1 LCSNL
6 ILKRIDSAG
15 KTTAMAGKI
24 PRQFIDD
31 LLARTDIVE
40 LIDSK
45 VGLKKA
51 GKDYQACCPFHNE
64 KTPSFTVS
72 QDKQFYHCFG
82 CGANG
87 NAISFVMEYDKLEF
101 VDAIEELASMLNLD
115 VPREQGGSSGPKR
128 TAEQKRSDY
137 DLMLHAA
144 RFYQHQL
151 KHHANSKMVIDYI
164 KGRGLSG
171 ETAKKFMIG
180 YAPSEWEAL
189 CQQLGRNKEQKEQ
202 LVELKLAS
210 EKSPGRQFDFFRDR
224 LMFPIRDKRGRVI
237 AFGGRVM
244 QADQGP
250 KYLNSPETRIF
261 HKGFE
266 LYGLYEAKQAHKKL
280 DHILIVEGYMDVVA
294 LAEQGIEYAVA
305 ALGTATTA
313 EHMHTLFRT
322 TDKVICCY
330 DGDRAGRDAAWRA
343 LENALPY
350 LGDGKSLKFVFLP
363 DGEDPDSLVQKEG
376 KDAFEARLS
385 DADDFS
391 KVLFNKLSQEVD
403 LTQDAGKAK
412 LLSDALPLIE
422 KIPSDFYQENIL
434 EHLGRLIGRTREQLN
449 NRVKT
454 PKQQHAIERK
464 FKITPMRQAIGI
476 LLQHPNLAT
485 SIAYMP
491 ELAEMKIAGIE
502 LFLRIQHLALE
513 RQGITTA
520 QILES
525 FRGSQEYDAL
535 IKLATWQHQI
545 NDDRLETVFKNT
557 FKFIEDQCLNYR
569 LETLLI
575 KDKTQGLSSEERLE
589 CLLLTQALKGSNS

>member
-1 LCSNL
+1 
-6 ILKRIDSAG
+6 
-15 KTTAMAGKI
+15 MAGKI
-24 PRQFIDD
+24 PRSFIDD
-31 LLARTDIVE
+31 LLARTDIVD

-64 KTPSFTVS
+64 KSPSFTVS

-115 VPREQGGSSGPKR
+115 VPREQGGSSAPER
-128 TAEQKRSDY
+128 TAAQKRSDY
-137 DLMLHAA
+137 DLMLHTA

-151 KHHANSKMVIDYI
+151 KHHANSAAVIDYV

-171 ETAKKFMIG
+171 ETVKKFMVG
-180 YAPSEWEAL
+180 YAPSEWDGL
-189 CQQLGRNKEQKEQ
+189 CLQLGRNKEQKEQ

-210 EKSPGRQFDFFRDR
+210 EKTPGRQFDFFRDR
-224 LMFPIRDKRGRVI
+224 LMFPIRDKRGRVV

-280 DHILIVEGYMDVVA
+280 EHILIVEGYMDVVA
-294 LAEQGIEYAVA
+294 LAEKEIEYAVA
-305 ALGTATTA
+305 ALGTATTS

-350 LGDGKSLKFVFLP
+350 LNDGKALNFVFLP

-376 KDAFEARLS
+376 KEAFEQRLS
-385 DADDFS
+385 EADDFT
-391 KVLFNKLSQEVD
+391 KVMFNKLSQEID
-403 LTQDAGKAK
+403 LTLDSGKAK
-412 LLSDALPLIE
+412 LLSAALPLIE
-422 KIPSDFYQENIL
+422 KIPSEFYQENIL
-434 EHLGRLIGRTREQLN
+434 EQLGRLIGRTREQLN
-449 NRVKT
+449 NRLKT
-454 PKQQHAIERK
+454 PKQQHSIERK

-476 LLQHPNLAT
+476 LIQHPNLAK
-485 SIAYMP
+485 SVPYLP
-491 ELAEMKIAGIE
+491 ELAQMNIAGIG
-502 LFLRIQHLALE
+502 LLLRLQQQALE
-513 RQGITTA
+513 KETITTA
-520 QILES
+520 QILEF
-525 FRGSQEYDAL
+525 FRDTDDYEPL
-535 IKLATWQHQI
+535 IKLATWQHEI
-545 NDDRLETVFKNT
+545 NEERLETVFKNT

-575 KDKTQGLSSEERLE
+575 KDKTQGLNSGERLE
-589 CLLLTQALKGSNS
+589 CHLLMTALKATNS

>member
-1 LCSNL
+1 
-6 ILKRIDSAG
+6 
-15 KTTAMAGKI
+15 MAGKI

-40 LIDSK
+40 LIDSR

-64 KTPSFTVS
+64 KSPSFTVS

-115 VPREQGGSSGPKR
+115 VPREQGTSSGPQR

-280 DHILIVEGYMDVVA
+280 EHILIVEGYMDVVA

-385 DADDFS
+385 EADDFT
-391 KVLFNKLSQEVD
+391 KVLFNKLSQEID

-449 NRVKT
+449 NRVKS

-513 RQGITTA
+513 REGITTA

-525 FRGSQEYDAL
+525 FRDGAEYDAL
-535 IKLATWQHQI
+535 VKLATWQHQI

-589 CLLLTQALKGSNS
+589 CHLLTQALKGSNS

>member
-1 LCSNL
+1 
-6 ILKRIDSAG
+6 
-15 KTTAMAGKI
+15 MAGKI

-40 LIDSK
+40 LIDSR

-64 KTPSFTVS
+64 KSPSFTVS

-115 VPREQGGSSGPKR
+115 VPREQGTSSGPQR

-151 KHHANSKMVIDYI
+151 KHHANSKAVIDYI

-280 DHILIVEGYMDVVA
+280 EHILIVEGYMDVVA

-363 DGEDPDSLVQKEG
+363 DGEDPDSLVQQEG

-385 DADDFS
+385 EADDFT
-391 KVLFNKLSQEVD
+391 KVLFNKLSQEID

-449 NRVKT
+449 NRVKS

-513 RQGITTA
+513 REGITTA

-525 FRGSQEYDAL
+525 FRDGAEYDAL
-535 IKLATWQHQI
+535 VKLATWQHQI

-589 CLLLTQALKGSNS
+589 CHLLTQALKGSNS

>member
-1 LCSNL
+1 
-6 ILKRIDSAG
+6 
-15 KTTAMAGKI
+15 MAGKI
-24 PRQFIDD
+24 PRSFIDD
-31 LLARTDIVE
+31 LLARTDIVD

-64 KTPSFTVS
+64 KSPSFTVS

-115 VPREQGGSSGPKR
+115 VPREQGGSSAPER
-128 TAEQKRSDY
+128 TAAQKRSDY
-137 DLMLHAA
+137 DLMLHTA

-151 KHHANSKMVIDYI
+151 KHHANSAAVIDYV

-171 ETAKKFMIG
+171 ETVKKFMVG
-180 YAPSEWEAL
+180 YAPSEWDGL
-189 CQQLGRNKEQKEQ
+189 CLQLGRNKEQKEQ

-210 EKSPGRQFDFFRDR
+210 EKTPGRQFDFFRDR
-224 LMFPIRDKRGRVI
+224 LMFPIRDKRGRVV

-280 DHILIVEGYMDVVA
+280 EHILIVEGYMDVVA
-294 LAEQGIEYAVA
+294 LAEKEIEYAVA
-305 ALGTATTA
+305 ALGTATTS

-350 LGDGKSLKFVFLP
+350 LNDGKALNFVFLP

-376 KDAFEARLS
+376 KEAFEQRLS
-385 DADDFS
+385 EADDFT
-391 KVLFNKLSQEVD
+391 KVMFNRLSQEID
-403 LTQDAGKAK
+403 LTLDSGKAK
-412 LLSDALPLIE
+412 LLSAALPLIE
-422 KIPSDFYQENIL
+422 KIPSEFYQENIL
-434 EHLGRLIGRTREQLN
+434 EQLGRLIGRTREQLN
-449 NRVKT
+449 NRLKT
-454 PKQQHAIERK
+454 PKQQHSIERK

-476 LLQHPNLAT
+476 LIQHPNLAK
-485 SIAYMP
+485 SVPYLP
-491 ELAEMKIAGIE
+491 ELAQMNIAGIG
-502 LFLRIQHLALE
+502 LLLRLQQQALE
-513 RQGITTA
+513 KETITTA
-520 QILES
+520 QILEF
-525 FRGSQEYDAL
+525 FRDTDDFEPL
-535 IKLATWQHQI
+535 IKLATWQHEI
-545 NDDRLETVFKNT
+545 NEERLETVFKNT

-575 KDKTQGLSSEERLE
+575 KDKTQGLNSDERLE
-589 CLLLTQALKGSNS
+589 CHLLMTALKATNS

>member
-1 LCSNL
+1 
-6 ILKRIDSAG
+6 
-15 KTTAMAGKI
+15 MAGKI
-24 PRQFIDD
+24 PRNFIDD

-64 KTPSFTVS
+64 KSPSFTVS

-101 VDAIEELASMLNLD
+101 VDAIEELASLLNLD
-115 VPREQGGSSGPKR
+115 VPREQGNSSAPER
-128 TAEQKRSDY
+128 TAAQKRSDY
-137 DLMLHAA
+137 DLMLHTA

-151 KHHANSKMVIDYI
+151 KHHSNSAAVIEYV

-171 ETAKKFMIG
+171 ETVKKFMIG
-180 YAPSEWEAL
+180 YAPSEWDGL
-189 CQQLGRNKEQKEQ
+189 CLQLGRNKEQKEQ

-210 EKSPGRQFDFFRDR
+210 EKTPGRQFDFFRDR

-280 DHILIVEGYMDVVA
+280 DHVMIVEGYMDVVA

-305 ALGTATTA
+305 ALGTATTS

-350 LGDGKSLKFVFLP
+350 LNDGKALQFAFLP

-376 KDAFEARLS
+376 KEQFEQRLS
-385 DADDFS
+385 QADDFT

-403 LTQDAGKAK
+403 LTLDSGKAK
-412 LLSDALPLIE
+412 LLSAALPLIE
-422 KIPSDFYQENIL
+422 KIPSEFYQENIL
-434 EHLGRLIGRTREQLN
+434 EQLGRLIGRTREQLN
-449 NRVKT
+449 SRLKT
-454 PKQQHAIERK
+454 PKQQHSIERK

-476 LLQHPNLAT
+476 LIQHPALAK
-485 SIAYMP
+485 SVPYLP
-491 ELAEMKIAGIE
+491 ELAQMNIAGIG
-502 LFLRIQHLALE
+502 LLLRLQEQALQKE
-513 RQGITTA
+513 EVTTA
-520 QILES
+520 QLLEC
-525 FRGSQEYDAL
+525 FRDTDDYEPL

-545 NDDRLETVFKNT
+545 NEERLETVFKNT

-575 KDKTQGLSSEERLE
+575 KDKTQGLNSDERLE
-589 CLLLTQALKGSNS
+589 CHLLMTALKATNS

>member
-1 LCSNL
+1 
-6 ILKRIDSAG
+6 
-15 KTTAMAGKI
+15 MAGKI
-24 PRQFIDD
+24 PRNFIDD
-31 LLARTDIVE
+31 LLARTDIVD

-64 KTPSFTVS
+64 KSPSFTVS

-101 VDAIEELASMLNLD
+101 VDAIEELASLLNLD
-115 VPREQGGSSGPKR
+115 VPREQGGSNGPER
-128 TAEQKRSDY
+128 TAAQKRSDY

-151 KHHANSKMVIDYI
+151 KHHSNSEAVIDYV

-171 ETAKKFMIG
+171 ATVKKFMIG
-180 YAPSEWEAL
+180 YAPSEWEGL
-189 CQQLGRNKEQKEQ
+189 CQQLGRNQEQKEQ

-210 EKSPGRQFDFFRDR
+210 EKTPGKQFDFFRDR

-244 QADQGP
+244 KADQGP

-280 DHILIVEGYMDVVA
+280 DHVLIVEGYMDVVA

-305 ALGTATTA
+305 ALGTATTS

-330 DGDRAGRDAAWRA
+330 DGDRAGKDAAWRA

-350 LGDGKSLKFVFLP
+350 LNDGKALHFVFLP
-363 DGEDPDSLVQKEG
+363 DGEDPDSLVQQEG
-376 KDAFEARLS
+376 KAAFEQRLEN
-385 DADDFS
+385 ADDFT
-391 KVLFNKLSQEVD
+391 KVLFNKLSKEID
-403 LTQDAGKAK
+403 LTLDSGKAK
-412 LLSDALPLIE
+412 LLSAALPLIE
-422 KIPSDFYQENIL
+422 KIPSEFYQENIL
-434 EHLGRLIGRTREQLN
+434 EQLGRLIGRTREQLN
-449 NRVKT
+449 NHLKT
-454 PKQQHAIERK
+454 PKQQQAIERK

-476 LLQHPNLAT
+476 LIQHPNLAK
-485 SIAYMP
+485 SVPYLP
-491 ELAEMKIAGIE
+491 DLAQMNIAGIG
-502 LFLRIQHLALE
+502 LLLRLQHQAL
-513 RQGITTA
+513 QKDGITTA

-525 FRGSQEYDAL
+525 FRGTDDYEPL
-535 IKLATWQHQI
+535 TKLATWQHQI
-545 NDDRLETVFKNT
+545 NEERLETVFQNT

-575 KDKTQGLSSEERLE
+575 KDKTQGLNSDERLE
-589 CLLLTQALKGSNS
+589 CHLLMTALKTTNS

>member
-1 LCSNL
+1 
-6 ILKRIDSAG
+6 
-15 KTTAMAGKI
+15 MAGKI

-40 LIDSK
+40 LIDSR

-64 KTPSFTVS
+64 KSPSFTVS

-115 VPREQGGSSGPKR
+115 VPREQGTSSGPQR

-151 KHHANSKMVIDYI
+151 KHHDNSKMVIDYI

-280 DHILIVEGYMDVVA
+280 EHILIVEGYMDVVA

-363 DGEDPDSLVQKEG
+363 DGEDPDSLVQQEG

-385 DADDFS
+385 EADDFT
-391 KVLFNKLSQEVD
+391 KVLFNKLSQEID

-449 NRVKT
+449 NRVKS

-513 RQGITTA
+513 REGITTA

-525 FRGSQEYDAL
+525 FRDGAEYDAL
-535 IKLATWQHQI
+535 VKLATWQHQI

-589 CLLLTQALKGSNS
+589 CHLLTQALKGSNS

>member
-1 LCSNL
+1 
-6 ILKRIDSAG
+6 
-15 KTTAMAGKI
+15 MAGKI

-40 LIDSK
+40 LIDSR

-64 KTPSFTVS
+64 KSPSFTVS

-101 VDAIEELASMLNLD
+101 VDAIEVLASMLNLD
-115 VPREQGGSSGPKR
+115 VPREQGGSSGPQR

-151 KHHANSKMVIDYI
+151 KHHANSKTVIDYI

-189 CQQLGRNKEQKEQ
+189 CQQLGRNKDQKEQ
-202 LVELKLAS
+202 LIELKLAS

-350 LGDGKSLKFVFLP
+350 LADGKSLKFVFLP

-385 DADDFS
+385 EADDFT

-449 NRVKT
+449 NRVKS

-513 RQGITTA
+513 REGVTTA

-525 FRGSQEYDAL
+525 FRGGAEYDAL
-535 IKLATWQHQI
+535 VKLATWQHQI

-589 CLLLTQALKGSNS
+589 CHLLTQALKGSNS

>member
-1 LCSNL
+1 
-6 ILKRIDSAG
+6 
-15 KTTAMAGKI
+15 MAGKI
-24 PRQFIDD
+24 PRNFIDD

-64 KTPSFTVS
+64 KSPSFTVS

-101 VDAIEELASMLNLD
+101 VDAIEELASILNID
-115 VPREQGGSSGPKR
+115 VPREQGTSNGPER

-137 DLMLHAA
+137 DLMLHSA

-151 KHHANSKMVIDYI
+151 KHHANSATVIDYV

-171 ETAKKFMIG
+171 ETVKKFMIG
-180 YAPSEWEAL
+180 YAPSEWEGL

-210 EKSPGRQFDFFRDR
+210 EKTPGRQFDFFRDR

-280 DHILIVEGYMDVVA
+280 DHVLIVEGYMDVVA
-294 LAEQGIEYAVA
+294 LSEQGIEYAVA
-305 ALGTATTA
+305 ALGTATTT

-322 TDKVICCY
+322 TDRVICCY

-350 LGDGKSLKFVFLP
+350 LNDGKALLFVFLP

-376 KDAFEARLS
+376 KEAFELRLS
-385 DADDFS
+385 QADDFT
-391 KVLFNKLSQEVD
+391 KVLFNKLSQEID
-403 LTQDAGKAK
+403 LTTDAGKAK
-412 LLSDALPLIE
+412 LLSAVLPLVE
-422 KIPSDFYQENIL
+422 KIPSQFYQENLL
-434 EHLGRLIGRTREQLN
+434 EHLGRLIGRTKEQLN
-449 NRVKT
+449 NRLKT

-464 FKITPMRQAIGI
+464 FKITPMRRAIG
-476 LLQHPNLAT
+476 LLIQHPKLANT
-485 SIAYMP
+485 VPY
-491 ELAEMKIAGIE
+491 LADLAQMNIAGIA
-502 LFLRIQHLALE
+502 LLIRLQHCAL
-513 RQGITTA
+513 QKSDITTA
-520 QILES
+520 QLLES
-525 FRGSQEYDAL
+525 FRETPEYEAL
-535 IKLATWQHQI
+535 IKLATWRHEI
-545 NDDRLETVFKNT
+545 GDDRLEAEFKNT

-575 KDKTQGLSSEERLE
+575 KDKTQGLNSEERLE
-589 CLLLTQALKGSNS
+589 CTY

>member
-1 LCSNL
+1 
-6 ILKRIDSAG
+6 
-15 KTTAMAGKI
+15 MAGKI
-24 PRQFIDD
+24 PRNFIDD

-64 KTPSFTVS
+64 KSPSFTVS

-101 VDAIEELASMLNLD
+101 VDAIEELASLLNLD
-115 VPREQGGSSGPKR
+115 VPREKGTSSAPER
-128 TAEQKRSDY
+128 TAAQKRSDY
-137 DLMLHAA
+137 DLMLHTA

-151 KHHANSKMVIDYI
+151 KHHSNSAAVIDYV

-171 ETAKKFMIG
+171 ETVKKFMIG

-189 CQQLGRNKEQKEQ
+189 CQQLGRTKEQKEQ

-210 EKSPGRQFDFFRDR
+210 EKTPGRQFDFFRDR

-280 DHILIVEGYMDVVA
+280 EHVLIVEGYMDVVA

-305 ALGTATTA
+305 ALGTATTS

-350 LGDGKSLKFVFLP
+350 LNDGKALHFVFLP
-363 DGEDPDSLVQKEG
+363 DGEDPDSLVQQEG
-376 KDAFEARLS
+376 KTQFEQRLS
-385 DADDFS
+385 QADDFT

-403 LTQDAGKAK
+403 LTLDSGKAK
-412 LLSDALPLIE
+412 LLSAALPLIE
-422 KIPSDFYQENIL
+422 KIPSEFYQENIL
-434 EHLGRLIGRTREQLN
+434 EQLGRLIGRTREQLN
-449 NRVKT
+449 SRLKT
-454 PKQQHAIERK
+454 PKQQHAVERK

-476 LLQHPNLAT
+476 LIQHPQLAR
-485 SIAYMP
+485 SVPHLP
-491 ELAEMKIAGIE
+491 ELAQMNIAGIG
-502 LFLRIQHLALE
+502 LLLRLQERAL
-513 RQGITTA
+513 QKDNANTA
-520 QILES
+520 VLLES
-525 FRGSQEYDAL
+525 FRDSEDYEPL
-535 IKLATWQHQI
+535 VKLATWQHQI
-545 NDDRLETVFKNT
+545 SDERLETVFQNT

-575 KDKTQGLSSEERLE
+575 KDKTQGLSSDEKLE
-589 CLLLTQALKGSNS
+589 CHLLMTALKASNS

>member
-1 LCSNL
+1 
-6 ILKRIDSAG
+6 
-15 KTTAMAGKI
+15 MAGKI

-40 LIDSK
+40 LIDSR

-64 KTPSFTVS
+64 KSPSFTVS

-115 VPREQGGSSGPKR
+115 VPREQGGSSGPER

-151 KHHANSKMVIDYI
+151 KHHANSKTVIDYI

-189 CQQLGRNKEQKEQ
+189 CQQLGRNKDQKEQ
-202 LVELKLAS
+202 LIELKLAS

-350 LGDGKSLKFVFLP
+350 LADGKSLKFVFLP

-385 DADDFS
+385 EADDFT

-449 NRVKT
+449 NRVKS

-513 RQGITTA
+513 REGVTTA

-525 FRGSQEYDAL
+525 FRDGAEYDAL
-535 IKLATWQHQI
+535 VKLATWQHQI
-545 NDDRLETVFKNT
+545 NDNRLETVFKNT

-589 CLLLTQALKGSNS
+589 CHLLTQALKGSNS

>member
-1 LCSNL
+1 
-6 ILKRIDSAG
+6 
-15 KTTAMAGKI
+15 MAGKI

-40 LIDSK
+40 LIDSR

-64 KTPSFTVS
+64 KSPSFTVS

-115 VPREQGGSSGPKR
+115 VPREQGTSSGPQR

-151 KHHANSKMVIDYI
+151 KHHANSKTVIDYI

-280 DHILIVEGYMDVVA
+280 EHILIVEGYMDVVA

-350 LGDGKSLKFVFLP
+350 LADGKSLKFVFLP

-385 DADDFS
+385 EADDFT
-391 KVLFNKLSQEVD
+391 KVLFNKLSQEID

-449 NRVKT
+449 NRVKS

-476 LLQHPNLAT
+476 LLQHPSLAT

-513 RQGITTA
+513 REGITTA

-525 FRGSQEYDAL
+525 FRDGAEYDAL
-535 IKLATWQHQI
+535 VKLATWQHQI

-589 CLLLTQALKGSNS
+589 CHLLTQALKGSNS

>member
-1 LCSNL
+1 MGIIAN
-6 ILKRIDSAG
+6 
-15 KTTAMAGKI
+15 
-24 PRQFIDD
+24 
-31 LLARTDIVE
+31 
-40 LIDSK
+40 
-45 VGLKKA
+45 LKKA

-64 KTPSFTVS
+64 KSPSFTVS

-101 VDAIEELASMLNLD
+101 VDAIEELASLLNLD
-115 VPREQGGSSGPKR
+115 VPREKGSSSAPER
-128 TAEQKRSDY
+128 TAAQKRSDY
-137 DLMLHAA
+137 DLMLHTA

-151 KHHANSKMVIDYI
+151 KHHSNSAAVIDYV

-171 ETAKKFMIG
+171 ETVKKFMIG

-189 CQQLGRNKEQKEQ
+189 CQQLGRTKEQKEQ

-210 EKSPGRQFDFFRDR
+210 EKTPGRQFDFFRDR

-280 DHILIVEGYMDVVA
+280 EHVLIVEGYMDVVA

-305 ALGTATTA
+305 ALGTATTS

-350 LGDGKSLKFVFLP
+350 LNDGKALHFVFLP
-363 DGEDPDSLVQKEG
+363 DGEDPDSLVQQEG
-376 KDAFEARLS
+376 KTQFEQRLS
-385 DADDFS
+385 QADDFT

-403 LTQDAGKAK
+403 LTLDSGKAK
-412 LLSDALPLIE
+412 LLSAALPLIE
-422 KIPSDFYQENIL
+422 KIPSEFYQENIL
-434 EHLGRLIGRTREQLN
+434 EQLGRLIGRTREQLN
-449 NRVKT
+449 SRLKT
-454 PKQQHAIERK
+454 PKQQHAVERK

-476 LLQHPNLAT
+476 LIQHPQLAK
-485 SIAYMP
+485 SVPHLP
-491 ELAEMKIAGIE
+491 ELAQMNIAGIG
-502 LFLRIQHLALE
+502 LLLRLQERAL
-513 RQGITTA
+513 QKDNANTA
-520 QILES
+520 VLLES
-525 FRGSQEYDAL
+525 FRDSEDYEPL
-535 IKLATWQHQI
+535 VKLATWQHQI
-545 NDDRLETVFKNT
+545 SDERLETVFQNT

-575 KDKTQGLSSEERLE
+575 KDKTQGLSSDEKLE
-589 CLLLTQALKGSNS
+589 CHLLMTALKASNS

>member
-1 LCSNL
+1 
-6 ILKRIDSAG
+6 
-15 KTTAMAGKI
+15 MAGKI
-24 PRQFIDD
+24 PRSFIDD
-31 LLARTDIVE
+31 LLARTDIVD

-64 KTPSFTVS
+64 KSPSFTVS

-115 VPREQGGSSGPKR
+115 VPREQGGSSAPER
-128 TAEQKRSDY
+128 TAAQKRSDY
-137 DLMLHAA
+137 DLMIHTA

-151 KHHANSKMVIDYI
+151 KHHANSAAVIDYV

-171 ETAKKFMIG
+171 ETVKKFMVG
-180 YAPSEWEAL
+180 YAPSEWDGL
-189 CQQLGRNKEQKEQ
+189 CLQLGRNKEQKEQ

-210 EKSPGRQFDFFRDR
+210 EKTPGRQFDFFRDR
-224 LMFPIRDKRGRVI
+224 LMFPIRDKRGRVV

-280 DHILIVEGYMDVVA
+280 EHILIVEGYMDVVA
-294 LAEQGIEYAVA
+294 LAEKEIEYAVA
-305 ALGTATTA
+305 ALGTATTS

-350 LGDGKSLKFVFLP
+350 LNDGKALNFVFLP

-376 KDAFEARLS
+376 KEAFEQRLS
-385 DADDFS
+385 EADNFT
-391 KVLFNKLSQEVD
+391 KVMFNKLSQEID
-403 LTQDAGKAK
+403 LTLDSGKAK
-412 LLSDALPLIE
+412 LLSAALPLIE
-422 KIPSDFYQENIL
+422 KIPSEFYQENIL
-434 EHLGRLIGRTREQLN
+434 EQLGRLIGRTREQLN
-449 NRVKT
+449 NRLKT
-454 PKQQHAIERK
+454 PKQQHSIERK

-476 LLQHPNLAT
+476 LIQHPNLAK
-485 SIAYMP
+485 SVPYLP
-491 ELAEMKIAGIE
+491 ELAQMNIAGIG
-502 LFLRIQHLALE
+502 LLLRLQQQALE
-513 RQGITTA
+513 KETITTA
-520 QILES
+520 QILEF
-525 FRGSQEYDAL
+525 FRGTDDYEPL
-535 IKLATWQHQI
+535 IKLATWQHEI
-545 NDDRLETVFKNT
+545 NEERLETVFKNT

-575 KDKTQGLSSEERLE
+575 KDKTQGLNSDERLE
-589 CLLLTQALKGSNS
+589 CHLLMTALKATNS

>member
-1 LCSNL
+1 
-6 ILKRIDSAG
+6 
-15 KTTAMAGKI
+15 MAGKI
-24 PRQFIDD
+24 PRNFIDD

-64 KTPSFTVS
+64 KSPSFTVS

-101 VDAIEELASMLNLD
+101 VDAIEELASILNLD
-115 VPREQGGSSGPKR
+115 VPREQGTSNGPER

-137 DLMLHAA
+137 DLMLHSA

-151 KHHANSKMVIDYI
+151 KHHANSATVIDYV

-171 ETAKKFMIG
+171 ETVKKFMIG
-180 YAPSEWEAL
+180 YAPSEWEGL
-189 CQQLGRNKEQKEQ
+189 CQQLGRNKAQKEQ

-210 EKSPGRQFDFFRDR
+210 EKTPGRQFDFFRDR
-224 LMFPIRDKRGRVI
+224 LMFPIRDKRGRVV

-280 DHILIVEGYMDVVA
+280 DHVLIVEGYMDVVA
-294 LAEQGIEYAVA
+294 LSEQGIEYAVA
-305 ALGTATTA
+305 ALGTATTT
-313 EHMHTLFRT
+313 EHMHTLFRA
-322 TDKVICCY
+322 TDRVICCY

-350 LGDGKSLKFVFLP
+350 LNDGKALLFVFLP

-376 KDAFEARLS
+376 KEAFELRLS
-385 DADDFS
+385 QADDFT
-391 KVLFNKLSQEVD
+391 KVLFNKLSQEID
-403 LTQDAGKAK
+403 LTTDAGKAK
-412 LLSDALPLIE
+412 LLSAVLPLVE
-422 KIPSDFYQENIL
+422 KIPSQFYQENLL
-434 EHLGRLIGRTREQLN
+434 EHLGRLIGRTKEQLN
-449 NRVKT
+449 NRLKT

-464 FKITPMRQAIGI
+464 FKITPMRRAIG
-476 LLQHPNLAT
+476 LLIQHPKLANT
-485 SIAYMP
+485 VPY
-491 ELAEMKIAGIE
+491 LADLAQMNIAGIA
-502 LFLRIQHLALE
+502 LLIRLQHCAL
-513 RQGITTA
+513 QKSDITTA
-520 QILES
+520 QLIES
-525 FRGSQEYDAL
+525 FRETPEYEAL
-535 IKLATWQHQI
+535 IKLATWRHEI
-545 NDDRLETVFKNT
+545 NDDRLEDEFKNT
-557 FKFIEDQCLNYR
+557 FRFIEDQCLNYR

-575 KDKTQGLSSEERLE
+575 KDKTQGLTSEERLE
-589 CLLLTQALKGSNS
+589 CLALTQALKGSKRH

>member
-1 LCSNL
+1 
-6 ILKRIDSAG
+6 
-15 KTTAMAGKI
+15 MAGKI
-24 PRQFIDD
+24 PRNFIDD
-31 LLARTDIVE
+31 LLARTDIVD

-64 KTPSFTVS
+64 KSPSFTVS

-82 CGANG
+82 CGVNG
-87 NAISFVMEYDKLEF
+87 NAISFVMEYEKLEF
-101 VDAIEELASMLNLD
+101 VDAIEELASLLNLE
-115 VPREQGGSSGPKR
+115 VPREQGSGFAPER
-128 TAEQKRSDY
+128 TAAQKRSDY
-137 DLMLHAA
+137 DLMLHTA

-151 KHHANSKMVIDYI
+151 KHHSNSAAVIEYV

-171 ETAKKFMIG
+171 EIVKKFMIG
-180 YAPSEWEAL
+180 YAPSEWDGL
-189 CQQLGRNKEQKEQ
+189 CLQLGRNKEQKEQ

-210 EKSPGRQFDFFRDR
+210 EKTPGRQFDFFRDR
-224 LMFPIRDKRGRVI
+224 LMFPIRDKRGRVV

-280 DHILIVEGYMDVVA
+280 DHVLIVEGYMDVVA

-305 ALGTATTA
+305 ALGTATTS

-350 LGDGKSLKFVFLP
+350 LNDGKALNFVFLP
-363 DGEDPDSLVQKEG
+363 DGEDPDSLVQAEG
-376 KDAFEARLS
+376 KDKFEQRLNA
-385 DADDFS
+385 ADDFT
-391 KVLFNKLSQEVD
+391 KVLFNKLSLEID
-403 LTQDAGKAK
+403 LTLDSGKAK
-412 LLSDALPLIE
+412 LLSAALPLIE
-422 KIPSDFYQENIL
+422 KIPSEFYQENIL
-434 EHLGRLIGRTREQLN
+434 EQLGRLIGRTREQLN
-449 NRVKT
+449 NRLKT
-454 PKQQHAIERK
+454 PKQQHSIERK

-476 LLQHPNLAT
+476 LIQHPQMAKSVPYLPDLAQ
-485 SIAYMP
+485 MN
-491 ELAEMKIAGIE
+491 IAGIG
-502 LFLRIQHLALE
+502 LLLRLQHQALQKE
-513 RQGITTA
+513 DVTTA
-520 QILES
+520 QLLEF
-525 FRGSQEYDAL
+525 FRGTDDYDPL
-535 IKLATWQHQI
+535 TKLATWQHQI
-545 NDDRLETVFKNT
+545 NEERLETVFQNT

-575 KDKTQGLSSEERLE
+575 KDKTQGLNSDERLE
-589 CLLLTQALKGSNS
+589 CHLLMTALKATNS

>member
-1 LCSNL
+1 
-6 ILKRIDSAG
+6 
-15 KTTAMAGKI
+15 MAGKI
-24 PRQFIDD
+24 PRSFIDD
-31 LLARTDIVE
+31 LLARTDIVD

-64 KTPSFTVS
+64 KSPSFTVS

-115 VPREQGGSSGPKR
+115 VPREQGGSSAPER
-128 TAEQKRSDY
+128 TAAQKRSDY
-137 DLMLHAA
+137 DLMLHTA

-151 KHHANSKMVIDYI
+151 KHHANSAAVIDYV

-171 ETAKKFMIG
+171 ETVKKFMVG
-180 YAPSEWEAL
+180 YAPSEWDGL
-189 CQQLGRNKEQKEQ
+189 CLQLGRNKEQKEQ

-210 EKSPGRQFDFFRDR
+210 EKTPGRQFDFFRDR
-224 LMFPIRDKRGRVI
+224 LMFPIRDKRGRVV

-280 DHILIVEGYMDVVA
+280 EHILIVEGYMDVVA
-294 LAEQGIEYAVA
+294 LAEKEIEYAVA
-305 ALGTATTA
+305 ALGTATTS

-350 LGDGKSLKFVFLP
+350 LNDGKALNFVFLP

-376 KDAFEARLS
+376 KEAFEQRLS
-385 DADDFS
+385 KADDFT
-391 KVLFNKLSQEVD
+391 KVMFNKLSQEID
-403 LTQDAGKAK
+403 LTLDSGKAK
-412 LLSDALPLIE
+412 LLSATLPLIE
-422 KIPSDFYQENIL
+422 KIPSEFYQENIL
-434 EHLGRLIGRTREQLN
+434 EQLGRLIGRTREQLN
-449 NRVKT
+449 NRLKT
-454 PKQQHAIERK
+454 PKQQHSIERK

-476 LLQHPNLAT
+476 LIQHPNLAK
-485 SIAYMP
+485 SVPYLP
-491 ELAEMKIAGIE
+491 ELAQMNIAGIG
-502 LFLRIQHLALE
+502 LLLRLQQQALE
-513 RQGITTA
+513 KETITTA
-520 QILES
+520 QILEF
-525 FRGSQEYDAL
+525 FRDTDDYEPL
-535 IKLATWQHQI
+535 IKLATWQHEI
-545 NDDRLETVFKNT
+545 NEERLETVFKNT

-575 KDKTQGLSSEERLE
+575 KDKTQGLNSDERLE
-589 CLLLTQALKGSNS
+589 CHLLMTALKATNS

>member
-1 LCSNL
+1 
-6 ILKRIDSAG
+6 
-15 KTTAMAGKI
+15 MAGKI
-24 PRQFIDD
+24 PRNFIDD

-64 KTPSFTVS
+64 KSPSFTVS

-101 VDAIEELASMLNLD
+101 VDAIEELASILNLD
-115 VPREQGGSSGPKR
+115 VPREQGTSNGPER

-137 DLMLHAA
+137 DLMLHSA

-151 KHHANSKMVIDYI
+151 KHHANSATVIDYV

-171 ETAKKFMIG
+171 ETVKKFMIG
-180 YAPSEWEAL
+180 YAPSEWEGL

-210 EKSPGRQFDFFRDR
+210 EKTPGRQFDFFRDR

-280 DHILIVEGYMDVVA
+280 DHVLIVEGYMDVVA
-294 LAEQGIEYAVA
+294 LSEQGIEYAVA
-305 ALGTATTA
+305 ALGTATTT
-313 EHMHTLFRT
+313 EHMHTLFRA
-322 TDKVICCY
+322 TDRVICCY

-350 LGDGKSLKFVFLP
+350 LNDGKALLFVFLP

-376 KDAFEARLS
+376 KEAFELRLS
-385 DADDFS
+385 QADDFT
-391 KVLFNKLSQEVD
+391 KVLFNKLSQEID
-403 LTQDAGKAK
+403 LTTDAGKAK
-412 LLSDALPLIE
+412 LLSAVLPLVE
-422 KIPSDFYQENIL
+422 KIPSQFYQENLL
-434 EHLGRLIGRTREQLN
+434 EHLGRLIGRTKEQLN
-449 NRVKT
+449 NRLKT

-464 FKITPMRQAIGI
+464 FKITPMRRAIG
-476 LLQHPNLAT
+476 LLIQHPKLANT
-485 SIAYMP
+485 VPY
-491 ELAEMKIAGIE
+491 LADLAQMNIAGIA
-502 LFLRIQHLALE
+502 LLIRLQHCAL
-513 RQGITTA
+513 QKSDITTA
-520 QILES
+520 QLIES
-525 FRGSQEYDAL
+525 FRETPEYEAL
-535 IKLATWQHQI
+535 IKLATWRHEI
-545 NDDRLETVFKNT
+545 NDDRLEDEFKNT
-557 FKFIEDQCLNYR
+557 FRFIEDQCLNYR

-575 KDKTQGLSSEERLE
+575 KDKTQGLTSEERLE
-589 CLLLTQALKGSNS
+589 CLALTQALKGSKRH

>member
-1 LCSNL
+1 
-6 ILKRIDSAG
+6 
-15 KTTAMAGKI
+15 MAGKI
-24 PRQFIDD
+24 PRNFIDD

-64 KTPSFTVS
+64 KSPSFTVS

-101 VDAIEELASMLNLD
+101 VDAIEELASLLNLD
-115 VPREQGGSSGPKR
+115 VPRENGNSSAPER
-128 TAEQKRSDY
+128 TAAQKRSDY

-151 KHHANSKMVIDYI
+151 KHHSNSATVIDYV

-171 ETAKKFMIG
+171 ETVKKFMIG

-189 CQQLGRNKEQKEQ
+189 CQQLGRTKEQKEQ

-210 EKSPGRQFDFFRDR
+210 EKTPGRQFDFFRDR

-280 DHILIVEGYMDVVA
+280 EHVLIVEGYMDVVA
-294 LAEQGIEYAVA
+294 LAEQEIEYAVA
-305 ALGTATTA
+305 ALGTATTS

-350 LGDGKSLKFVFLP
+350 LNDGKALHFVFLP
-363 DGEDPDSLVQKEG
+363 DGEDPDSLVQQEG
-376 KDAFEARLS
+376 KTQFEQRLS
-385 DADDFS
+385 QADDFT

-403 LTQDAGKAK
+403 LTLDSGKAK
-412 LLSDALPLIE
+412 LLSAALPLIE
-422 KIPSDFYQENIL
+422 KIPSEFYQENIL
-434 EHLGRLIGRTREQLN
+434 EQLGRLIGRTREQLN
-449 NRVKT
+449 SRLKT
-454 PKQQHAIERK
+454 PKQQHAVERK

-476 LLQHPNLAT
+476 LIQHPQLAK
-485 SIAYMP
+485 SVPHLP
-491 ELAEMKIAGIE
+491 ELAQMNIAGIG
-502 LFLRIQHLALE
+502 LLLRLQERAL
-513 RQGITTA
+513 QKDNANTA
-520 QILES
+520 VLLES
-525 FRGSQEYDAL
+525 FRDSEDYEPL
-535 IKLATWQHQI
+535 VKLATWQHQI
-545 NDDRLETVFKNT
+545 SDERLETVFQNT

-575 KDKTQGLSSEERLE
+575 KDKTQGLSSDEKLE
-589 CLLLTQALKGSNS
+589 CHLLMTALKASNS

>member
-1 LCSNL
+1 
-6 ILKRIDSAG
+6 
-15 KTTAMAGKI
+15 MAGKI
-24 PRQFIDD
+24 PRSFIDD
-31 LLARTDIVE
+31 LLARTDIVD

-64 KTPSFTVS
+64 KSPSFTVS

-115 VPREQGGSSGPKR
+115 VPREQGGSSAPER
-128 TAEQKRSDY
+128 TAAQKRSDY
-137 DLMLHAA
+137 DLMLHTA

-151 KHHANSKMVIDYI
+151 KHHANSAAVIDYV

-171 ETAKKFMIG
+171 ETVKKFMVG
-180 YAPSEWEAL
+180 YAPSEWDGL
-189 CQQLGRNKEQKEQ
+189 CLQLGRNKEQKEQ

-210 EKSPGRQFDFFRDR
+210 EKTPGRQFDFFRDR
-224 LMFPIRDKRGRVI
+224 LMFPIRDKRGRVV

-280 DHILIVEGYMDVVA
+280 EHILIVEGYMDVVA
-294 LAEQGIEYAVA
+294 LAEKEIEYAVA
-305 ALGTATTA
+305 ALGTATTS

-350 LGDGKSLKFVFLP
+350 LNDGKALNFVFLP

-376 KDAFEARLS
+376 KEAFEQRLS
-385 DADDFS
+385 EADDFT
-391 KVLFNKLSQEVD
+391 KVMFNKLSQEID
-403 LTQDAGKAK
+403 LTLDSGKAK
-412 LLSDALPLIE
+412 LLSAALPLIE
-422 KIPSDFYQENIL
+422 NIPSEFYQENIL
-434 EHLGRLIGRTREQLN
+434 EQLGRLIGRTREQLN
-449 NRVKT
+449 NRLKT
-454 PKQQHAIERK
+454 PKQQHSIERK

-476 LLQHPNLAT
+476 LIQHPNLAK
-485 SIAYMP
+485 SVPYLP
-491 ELAEMKIAGIE
+491 ELAQMNIAGIG
-502 LFLRIQHLALE
+502 LLLRLQQQALE
-513 RQGITTA
+513 KETITTA
-520 QILES
+520 QILEF
-525 FRGSQEYDAL
+525 FRDTDDYEPL
-535 IKLATWQHQI
+535 IKLATWQHEI
-545 NDDRLETVFKNT
+545 NEERLETVFKNT

-575 KDKTQGLSSEERLE
+575 KDKTQGLNSDERLE
-589 CLLLTQALKGSNS
+589 CHLLMTALKATNS